1 MTARRRRILLG
12 ALAVLG
18 LAVALAAWKLPAA
31 GQLAVDTSAKWAC
44 QCRYIDGGDDK
55 FCVAED
61 PLGFG
66 DTDFRFEPDR
76 RRVTASI
83 WGLVDATGRYEP
95 GSGCMVR

>member
-1 MTARRRRILLG
+1 VTRGRRRILTG
-12 ALAVLG
+12 ALVVLG
-18 LAVALAAWKLPAA
+18 LGVAVLAWKLPPAA
-31 GQLAVDTSAKWAC
+31 QLAVDTSAKWAC
-44 QCRYIDGGDDK
+44 QCRYIDGGDDS

-66 DTDFRFEPDR
+66 GTDFRFDPDEQ
-76 RRVTASI
+76 RVTTSI